1 MSDNVFVIPAT
12 VKVGPGFPELLP
24 LANGDLKPVI
34 ECSRPEVMEAVAECR
49 SMTRA
54 SRERLEAVY
63 QEHLKDLELLA
74 QVSAYY
80 ERFDD
85 WAAIREGR
93 DVKELLW
100 QVEAS
105 G

>member
-1 MSDNVFVIPAT
+1 
-12 VKVGPGFPELLP
+12 
-24 LANGDLKPVI
+24 
-34 ECSRPEVMEAVAECR
+34 
-49 SMTRA
+49 MTRA

>member
-1 MSDNVFVIPAT
+1 MSNNVFVIPAT
-12 VKVGPGFPELLP
+12 VKVGPDFPDLLP
-24 LANGDLKPVI
+24 LANGDLKAVT
-34 ECSRPEVMEAVAECR
+34 ECSRAEVKEAVSECR
-49 SMTRA
+49 SMTQA

-63 QEHLKDLELLA
+63 QEHLNDLELLA

-85 WAAIREGR
+85 WTAIREGR
-93 DVKELLW
+93 AVKELLW

-105 G
+105 D